1 MDDSITYIPVEFKYN
16 GVLDLACDAAFQL
29 RLSQET
35 DNSYVMN
42 RHARAS
48 IFSSAL
54 LLESTANALLATCEL
69 SSRMLQDVDKL
80 SVLAKFELFTTISNP
95 DAQFDRGSAIIQ
107 RIQELIRARND
118 FVHPKTKPIPTD
130 ITGFG
135 PNSNGQWA
143 MPFELTGEK
152 YDGLGIPKRSM
163 FWNADNAESV
173 FRATIT
179 FLKFMI
185 CDVASFTPDD
195 AQTSLHS
202 YLQVG
207 DASVIAT
214 FDEFRTELSNLNDLN
229 LDLSF
234 LGVVPIP
241 DA

>member
-1 MDDSITYIPVEFKYN
+1 MDESITYVPVEFKYN

-29 RLSQET
+29 KLSRDT
-35 DNSYVMN
+35 DSSYVMN

-48 IFSSAL
+48 ILSSAL
-54 LLESTANALLATCEL
+54 LLESTANALLATLDL
-69 SSRMLQDVDKL
+69 SSRMSQDVDKL
-80 SVLAKFELFTTISNP
+80 SVLAKFELFTKFANP
-95 DAQFDRGSAIIQ
+95 DAEFDRGSSTIQ

-135 PNSNGQWA
+135 PNESGQWA

-152 YDGLGIPKRSM
+152 HGCLGIPKRSM

-173 FRATIT
+173 LRATIA

-185 CDVASFTPDD
+185 CDIASFTPDD

-229 LDLSF
+229 IDLSF
-234 LGVVPIP
+234 LGVAPIQG
-241 DA
+241 A